1 MSESTK
7 PTLNLAENGN
17 KSKPLLCAGLNDER
31 TTKIERTLFS
41 IFDKYCINP
50 MLQPNLA
57 IEILK
62 ACDAELESR

>member
-1 MSESTK
+1 MGNNNLKTES
-7 PTLNLAENGN
+7 NNANV
-17 KSKPLLCAGLNDER
+17 LLCAGLNDKQ
-31 TTKIERTLFS
+31 TTRIERTLFN
-41 IFDKYCINP
+41 IFDKYHINP